1 MIETIGE
8 WLKAWKENNSEI
20 EIKMASG
27 KTYRGHINTVAT
39 QYIILKEYRDTY
51 ISIDKIESVRKIV

>member
-27 KTYRGHINTVAT
+27 KTYRGHINAVAT